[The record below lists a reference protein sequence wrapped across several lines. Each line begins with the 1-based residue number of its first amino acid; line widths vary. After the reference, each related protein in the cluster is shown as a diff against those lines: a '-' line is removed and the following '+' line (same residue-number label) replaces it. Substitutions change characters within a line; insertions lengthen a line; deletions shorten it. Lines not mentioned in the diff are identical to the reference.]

1 MKRKTVSTIWEVW
14 TYDVVGN
21 KRDGYDVNDRSC
33 SCRAY
38 EIDCPVV
45 ENNPN
50 TPQAFLSAYPTDSQV
65 REALSIKPRVQI
77 ETDGDDCAIY
87 VTHESTGYPLG
98 ELLLT
103 SHTSLSPIKEGSPF

>member
-21 KRDGYDVNDRSC
+21 KRDGYEVNDRSC

-50 TPQAFLSAYPTDSQV
+50 TSQAFFSASPTDAQI
-65 REALSIKPRVQI
+65 REALSIKPRVHI

-87 VTHESTGYPLG
+87 VNHESTGYPLG

-103 SHTSLSPIKEGSPF
+103 SHTSLSPIREV